1 MIFLFSWILEFISV
15 VKAVEKK
22 IQDEKTKRIKRRTKD
37 EALKESDS
45 IAEAHEKTKNSENVV
60 EAEKKSKKLKGQKIL
75 IDVLKFVAELFEVS
89 IIGTLIFIGIL
100 IFFVALVVI
109 LIMFILYGFLT
120 NTGLIPEGGI
130 YTPNEDCIQG
140 TQVMQSTGY
149 DLSQMSQL
157 MGTLTD
163 GQKQAAQILSMYYD
177 IVNRD
182 LSTVVADPSAI
193 NSIKNSIGATEVI
206 HFLSGFGAVENS
218 GGITD
223 IPTNGDDLFKYPSL
237 QSGAK
242 YVFMGLCYDNVFDG
256 KYGYD
261 VGARRTQVL
270 VDTFVDEIKQNY
282 AYVETPK
289 YENNFMPYGVSTQI
303 GLVSTNSLTARY
315 DKINEQIEDIAKQYG
330 ITTNIEKLKAYI
342 HLFSAAATYHS
353 GGGKTLGSKDAREGL
368 ISLWCALWSTTSDND
383 ADRGFHNVKV
393 VYDSYNYTEPQ
404 MRKFIFGDRNFYVSW
419 GTNKSGFFEING
431 KSVDTILWQ
440 WVWDNC
446 SNPDYFEQTAVRWF
460 NKYQG
465 PNSNKTDSPVTDSSY
480 GFAAYLIGRDI
491 AASIG
496 ISAPIATGGN
506 IDDCDCYEGGT
517 SGGSLA
523 LGNRDFSNVVI
534 GEPQGIYPDNVVQLL
549 KQYKQY
555 QPYYGKLDSIQ
566 NPDAILSGSVT
577 HEQWRLDSKWK
588 VPYQYQSNGDSWQSG
603 LFRGDYV
610 KSDACP
616 LYAQSYI
623 YSAMTGRAV
632 NVQEIQAA
640 EAIYN
645 NNMKLPSGM
654 GPGGNDMCRA
664 AFCQMAKDAGFY
676 VRYIYMKNGVYTTKA
691 ETEGAKV
698 DAPVLYP
705 DSSLSLK
712 EQIDYVLD
720 NNGIVMVTVK
730 GNKHGKYPGTGSSFA
745 YNQHYFPITE
755 RVGENEYKTHSA
767 TCQNL
772 DIKTSTFEEIVGKN
786 ACWLFTGHQTN
797 LMFAWNPNLT
807 TSSGGSAGNTTPTA
821 SDAEGRAKQMW
832 DFLIQNGFS
841 EESAAGIIGN
851 SALETGE
858 TFDPSIIQKS
868 NQHGAGLFQWTY
880 YYNRTERF
888 AALDDFAKSKGKTWD
903 DLITQMEFMLNGK
916 EELDYCLEYFSEPKY
931 GKKVTLTEF
940 KNLKDVNE
948 ATEIFVK
955 AFERAGGVALSER
968 QGYANKYYNMFKGTV
983 TATGVGGTS
992 SGPVIT
998 SFENF
1003 IFIGDSFTVGLSS
1016 TLNSKNKG
1024 FEVYAA
1030 GGAYPTQFTK
1040 DADGNGTYDIFE
1052 KAITI
1057 GQGNAKK
1064 QVGPLPD
1071 GSGKNGIVFLLGV
1084 NNAPTSTGE
1093 VTAGHI
1099 DAIKNFLTAL
1109 RDKYGLPIYVQKVFP
1124 VGSGYIYKSQYA
1136 TITADIYN
1144 KAIGKINTEI
1154 EAFCASSDGLIFIDT
1169 TSGLVENG
1177 YLKYPDDESLHIKSG
1192 ITIEGVD
1199 SFEYWYSNIEKA
1211 VLSSGS
1217 NSTSTNSSSVNCIST
1232 GSNSGV
1238 SSAGAIDLDLGVDDY
1253 TEKIK
1258 AGSWGHSYTKTR
1270 TKDEIKFIVVHFW
1283 GSQSKNSGD
1292 AQGLIHGYET
1302 GGMNREDGKT
1312 YMAQY
1317 VVDKDGIYR
1326 TAPDLVNVQHS
1337 GGGLDKTKG
1346 SGYVYNN
1353 ALKPLGMERCTSN
1366 NSIGIEASN
1375 SDLNN
1380 TAATDNPNA
1389 NVTKG
1394 FYVYEKGTIENL
1406 ISLTKALMIEYNIDV
1421 DHIYRHYDCTM
1432 KTCPAPFID
1441 DQYLWPSSA
1450 SEYDKGESQNWKAF
1464 KECLTSDTID
1474 WSKFNDHVVDN
1485 IK

>member
-1 MIFLFSWILEFISV
+1 MFSWILEFISV

-37 EALKESDS
+37 EALKDSDS

-60 EAEKKSKKLKGQKIL
+60 EAEKKSKKLKGQKIF
-75 IDVLKFVAELFEVS
+75 IDILKFVAELFEFS

-120 NTGLIPEGGI
+120 NTGIIPDGSI

-315 DKINEQIEDIAKQYG
+315 DKIDEQIEDIAKQYG

-506 IDDCDCYEGGT
+506 IDDCDCYEGG
-517 SGGSLA
+517 SGGSVGSLSDID
-523 LGNRDFSNVVI
+523 LSNVQV
-534 GEPQGIYPDNVVQLL
+534 GVAQGPWNADLMAKINNRKSNEGFGYFKDHF
-549 KQYKQY
+549 
-555 QPYYGKLDSIQ
+555 GKTFENSSRKDK
-566 NPDAILSGSVT
+566 
-577 HEQWRLDSKWK
+577 EEEWRKNSKWK
-588 VPYQYQSNGDSWQSG
+588 VPYYNQSSSANVVFWSNNLNYHSSTGGGD
-603 LFRGDYV
+603 L
-610 KSDACP
+610 DACGTYMLAYMLSAATGRLINP
-616 LYAQSYI
+616 VEAFAVGLELDIFAANGHMQYDNNNFAKLNEYGIYITHIEGGNNSANKAKIDECLEKGGIVGVRSTNPRNKFVNSAHFFVITEKVGDKYNVYASTGFDRDTKQSYTWDVVTLGLARFFLMDNI
-623 YSAMTGRAV
+623 NRASEGGSNQQV
-632 NVQEIQAA
+632 
-640 EAIYN
+640 
-645 NNMKLPSGM
+645 
-654 GPGGNDMCRA
+654 GGN
-664 AFCQMAKDAGFY
+664 
-676 VRYIYMKNGVYTTKA
+676 
-691 ETEGAKV
+691 
-698 DAPVLYP
+698 
-705 DSSLSLK
+705 
-712 EQIDYVLD
+712 
-720 NNGIVMVTVK
+720 
-730 GNKHGKYPGTGSSFA
+730 
-745 YNQHYFPITE
+745 
-755 RVGENEYKTHSA
+755 
-767 TCQNL
+767 
-772 DIKTSTFEEIVGKN
+772 
-786 ACWLFTGHQTN
+786 
-797 LMFAWNPNLT
+797 
-807 TSSGGSAGNTTPTA
+807 
-821 SDAEGRAKQMW
+821 
-832 DFLIQNGFS
+832 
-841 EESAAGIIGN
+841 
-851 SALETGE
+851 
-858 TFDPSIIQKS
+858 
-868 NQHGAGLFQWTY
+868 
-880 YYNRTERF
+880 
-888 AALDDFAKSKGKTWD
+888 
-903 DLITQMEFMLNGK
+903 TQ
-916 EELDYCLEYFSEPKY
+916 
-931 GKKVTLTEF
+931 
-940 KNLKDVNE
+940 
-948 ATEIFVK
+948 
-955 AFERAGGVALSER
+955 
-968 QGYANKYYNMFKGTV
+968 GTV
-983 TATGVGGTS
+983 STT
-992 SGPVIT
+992 T

-1003 IFIGDSFTVGLSS
+1003 LFIGDSFTVGLSS